1 MTTLDVPATKS
12 RLKHPAGLY
21 LLFLTE
27 MWERFS
33 YYGLRA
39 LLMLYL
45 TVSLVQGGLG
55 FTVSQGALIYAVY
68 TGFTYFTPILGG
80 WIADEFLGQKKAV
93 VIGAT
98 ILALGNLVLFAN
110 NTRIGL
116 YAGLALLIIGNGFFK
131 PNISTIVGQLYDQDD
146 KRKDSAFTI
155 FYMGINVGSLIA
167 PLICGFLAEDMF
179 AVTGANGQVMSYG
192 FKYGFLAA
200 AIGMVI
206 GEIIFIAFSP
216 KYLAKVGGKPE
227 RKEKVKYVKVNNEP
241 LTKQEKRRIAAILI
255 LATFVIFFWTGFEQ
269 AGSSLTMFAQK
280 LTNREIFGMTVPVA
294 WFQSINPVFV
304 LILSPILA
312 KLWFKLASRPKGDL
326 PVPVKMAAGLLIL
339 SVGFLLMV
347 LAVISIGGAENP
359 VAKASMFWLVGTY
372 FCNTVGELCLSPIG
386 LSMVSKLAPI
396 KYASLL
402 MGIWL
407 AASGV
412 ANLLAGVVASRIES
426 LGPLEIF
433 AGISGVCAIL
443 GLVLLIFSKK
453 IEKLME

>member
-1 MTTLDVPATKS
+1 MTALEISAKKERV
-12 RLKHPAGLY
+12 KHPAGLY

-55 FTVSQGALIYAVY
+55 FTVQQGALIYAVY
-68 TGFTYFTPILGG
+68 TGFTYFTPIIGG
-80 WIADEFLGQKKAV
+80 WIADNFLGQKKSI

-98 ILALGNLVLFAN
+98 ILALGNLTLFAN

-116 YAGLALLIIGNGFFK
+116 YIGLGLLIIGNGFFK
-131 PNISTIVGQLYDQDD
+131 PNISTVVGQLYSKDD

-179 AVTGANGQVMSYG
+179 AVTVNGQIMSYG

-200 AIGMVI
+200 AIGMVL
-206 GEIIFIAFSP
+206 GEVIFLIFAP
-216 KYLAKVGGKPE
+216 KYLAHVGGKPE
-227 RKEKVKYVKVNNEP
+227 KKEKVKDVEVSNKP
-241 LTKQEKRRIAAILI
+241 LTRQDKNRIAAILI

-269 AGSSLTMFAQK
+269 AGSSLTMFTQK
-280 LTNREIFGMTVPVA
+280 LTDREIFGVTIPVS
-294 WFQSINPVFV
+294 WFQSVNPVFV

-312 KLWFKLASRPKGDL
+312 KLWFKLANRAKGDL
-326 PVPVKMAAGLLIL
+326 PVPVKMALGMIIL
-339 SVGFLLMV
+339 GCGFLLMV
-347 LAVISIGGAENP
+347 AAIISIGGTEDP
-359 VAKASMFWLVGTY
+359 VKKASMFWIVGTY
-372 FCNTVGELCLSPIG
+372 FCNTLGELCLSPIG
-386 LSMVSKLAPI
+386 LSMVSKLAPV

-407 AASGV
+407 AASGI
-412 ANLLAGVVASRIES
+412 ANLLAGIVASTMET

-433 AGISGVCAIL
+433 AGISGVCIIL
-443 GLVLLIFSKK
+443 GIVLLIFSKK
-453 IEKLME
+453 IEKLMQ